1 MIDLKA
7 IRAAAEA
14 ATPGPWEAVGPSF
27 GAPLPKYL
35 NEVGRINEDEMFEEV
50 CVSPSP
56 EDDACSADMIFI
68 ATANPAAI
76 LELLDRLEAAE
87 KDAAR
92 KPPCAR
98 HCESPAFEIE
108 KRQLVRLTVDY
119 MGIIAKQRVA
129 MKLAWEV
136 LGSMDVAITSRTLG
150 ARTALREAFD
160 LGAAMKDEQK

>member
-1 MIDLKA
+1 MTINLKA

-14 ATPGPWEAVGPSF
+14 ATPGPWEAAGPSF

-68 ATANPAAI
+68 ATANPTAI
-76 LELLDRLEAAE
+76 LELLGRLEAAE

-92 KPPCAR
+92 YRFIRKPAMSQR
-98 HCESPAFEIE
+98 EFM
-108 KRQLVRLTVDY
+108 LV
-119 MGIIAKQRVA
+119 
-129 MKLAWEV
+129 
-136 LGSMDVAITSRTLG
+136 SNAIDCFSEEELDTRI
-150 ARTALREAFD
+150 D
-160 LGAAMKDEQK
+160 AAMKDEQK

>member
-68 ATANPAAI
+68 ATANPTAI
-76 LELLDRLEAAE
+76 LELLGRLEAAE

-92 KPPCAR
+92 YRAIAADPYFDGYAWWTQDICIIETDDANKPPTKDQVGEA
-98 HCESPAFEIE
+98 
-108 KRQLVRLTVDY
+108 VD
-119 MGIIAKQRVA
+119 
-129 MKLAWEV
+129 
-136 LGSMDVAITSRTLG
+136 
-150 ARTALREAFD
+150 
-160 LGAAMKDEQK
+160 AAMKDEQK

>member
-14 ATPGPWEAVGPSF
+14 ATPGPWEAAGPSF

-56 EDDACSADMIFI
+56 EDDACSADMNYI
-68 ATANPAAI
+68 ATANPATVIA
-76 LELLDRLEAAE
+76 LLDRLEAAE

-92 KPPCAR
+92 YRWVTAN
-98 HCESPAFEIE
+98 HVDHET
-108 KRQLVRLTVDY
+108 RL
-119 MGIIAKQRVA
+119 IASTICQYIPHRGKDA
-129 MKLAWEV
+129 TDA
-136 LGSMDVAITSRTLG
+136 AID
-150 ARTALREAFD
+150 AL
-160 LGAAMKDEQK
+160 MKDEQK